1 MLSKDD
7 QTKLIESQLLIAKS
21 LEGIQEN
28 LQKLNDQNV
37 LHNTEMG
44 EVKTNQH
51 KILDL
56 LQTMTAKYWWLIVV
70 LITVVV
76 GFSGYN
82 NLIKLFAGA

>member
-37 LHNTEMG
+37 LHIT
-44 EVKTNQH
+44 EVKSNQN
-51 KILDL
+51 KILDM

>member
-37 LHNTEMG
+37 LHIT
-44 EVKTNQH
+44 EVKSNQNR
-51 KILDL
+51 ILEM

-82 NLIKLFAGA
+82 NLIKLFTGGV